1 MIETERLDTRERVEP
16 AAAMLIFVG
25 TPSKLT
31 ICGGRAAA
39 HAESERT
46 VRADSTRDATRR
58 LDSG

>member
-1 MIETERLDTRERVEP
+1 MIEP

-39 HAESERT
+39 HAE
-46 VRADSTRDATRR
+46 
-58 LDSG
+58 